1 MIYVRQGAIITGL
14 QNRFKEFRRDKKQ
27 RKETPIV
34 DPNTPPKC
42 QQPNSS
48 KSPVQNLMKVPD
60 IPEGEDKHSF
70 ERLNNMLK
78 SEFKKQ
84 KPKKEVLVELM
95 RATYP
100 QRRANILATS
110 TPVADLLIK
119 YPFLGKEEQA
129 SSNYHL
135 ASVECGVHQHSPN
148 TKGAVGLL

>member
-1 MIYVRQGAIITGL
+1 MIYVQQGAIITGL
-14 QNRFKEFRRDKKQ
+14 QNCFKEFRRDKKQ

-48 KSPVQNLMKVPD
+48 KSSVQNLMKVPD

-70 ERLNNMLK
+70 ERLNNILK

-84 KPKKEVLVELM
+84 RPKKEVLVELM

-110 TPVADLLIK
+110 TPVADILSSTL
-119 YPFLGKEEQA
+119 FLARKNRQ
-129 SSNYHL
+129 
-135 ASVECGVHQHSPN
+135 VVI
-148 TKGAVGLL
+148 TT

>member
-42 QQPNSS
+42 QQPNLS
-48 KSPVQNLMKVPD
+48 KSPMQNLMKVPD
-60 IPEGEDKHSF
+60 IPEGEDEHSF

-84 KPKKEVLVELM
+84 RPKKEVLVELM

-110 TPVADLLIK
+110 TPVANLIK
-119 YPFLGKEEQA
+119 YPFLSKEEQA

-135 ASVECGVHQHSPN
+135 ASVEWGSP
-148 TKGAVGLL
+148 T

>member
-1 MIYVRQGAIITGL
+1 M
-14 QNRFKEFRRDKKQ
+14 
-27 RKETPIV
+27 

-42 QQPNSS
+42 QQPNLS
-48 KSPVQNLMKVPD
+48 KSPMQNLMKVPD
-60 IPEGEDKHSF
+60 IPEGEDEHSF

-84 KPKKEVLVELM
+84 RPKKEVLVELM

-110 TPVADLLIK
+110 TSVADLIK

-148 TKGAVGLL
+148 MKGAVSLL